1 MIDPIEPELAGL
13 QPAGARPA
21 GPRPA
26 GSVRTLE
33 LIERS
38 GLRGRGGAGFPT
50 GRKWRAV
57 AERSEGHAVVVANG
71 VEADPMS
78 AKDRHLMTRYPD
90 LVLDGAAVAAESVGA
105 REVVLAVNRRFTDAR
120 AVLAAAIRRR
130 RDSIPI
136 RVVDVPAR
144 YVAGEESAVIHFIN
158 SGVALPTGSPPRPF
172 ERGVAGR
179 PTLVQNVETLAW
191 AGLIARRGDGWFRS
205 LGSPLQP
212 GAILCTVA
220 GVVSR
225 PGVVELP
232 AGTTAGEALAAA
244 GGALTSPQALL
255 VGGFFGTWV
264 DPDDARTVGDGG
276 GMVLA
281 LPATSCGL
289 AETARMLDIL
299 ARESAH
305 QCGPCFNGLPALAD
319 VMTRVA
325 LSRPAEAEVQRLLR
339 WAAQLGGRRG
349 ACHHPNGAV
358 GLLLS
363 ALRTFD
369 HDLRWHILRGACA
382 GTERPSLLPPFAV
395 GEGWR

>member
-1 MIDPIEPELAGL
+1 MIEPIESDMPNL
-13 QPAGARPA
+13 RPD
-21 GPRPA
+21 GPRPTGA
-26 GSVRTLE
+26 AHVLE
-33 LIERS
+33 LIDRS

-57 AERSEGHAVVVANG
+57 AERSQGHAVVVANG
-71 VEADPMS
+71 VEADPWS
-78 AKDRHLMTRYPD
+78 AKDRHLMTGYPD
-90 LVLDGAAVAAESVGA
+90 LVLDGAAIAAESVGA
-105 REVVLAVNRRFTDAR
+105 REVVVAVSRRFTDAR
-120 AVLAAAIRRR
+120 AVLAAAIQRR
-130 RDSIPI
+130 RDPI
-136 RVVDVPAR
+136 AVRVVDAPSR

-158 SGVALPTGSPPRPF
+158 RGVALPTGSAPRPF
-172 ERGVAGR
+172 ERGVGGR

-191 AGLIARRGDGWFRS
+191 AGLIARHGEAWFRS
-205 LGSPLQP
+205 LGSPAQP
-212 GAILCTVA
+212 GAVLCTVA
-220 GVVSR
+220 GAVHR

-232 AGTTAGEALAAA
+232 SSATVGDTLAAA
-244 GGALTSPQALL
+244 GGASSPPQALL
-255 VGGFFGTWV
+255 AGGFFGTWL
-264 DPDDARTVGDGG
+264 DPADARTIGEGG
-276 GMVLA
+276 GMLLA

-305 QCGPCFNGLPALAD
+305 QCGPCFNGLPALAN

-325 LSRPAEAEVQRLLR
+325 FSRPSEAEVQRLHR
-339 WAAQLGGRRG
+339 WAGQLGGNRG

-369 HDLRWHILRGACA
+369 YDLRWHLARGACA
-382 GTERPSLLPPFAV
+382 GSGRPSLLPPIAV